1 MAWSVALYKIQ
12 RDFFMKWMY
21 VFSIVLLM
29 VVSGC
34 SWSKDKPEKTADELA
49 AEGQTYF
56 ADEKYDKAIKS
67 YKKLKDWYPFS
78 GHVKEAELKIA
89 DAHYRME
96 SHDEAILAYNEYER
110 MHPNDE
116 KIPYVIYQ
124 AGRCD
129 FDRIESVD
137 RDATATRQALAAFQR
152 LESRFPESEYAK
164 KAKPHIETCLKNL
177 AAKEMEIG
185 LFYFKAKKYKAALNR
200 FAAVVTDYP
209 DFGLHRDALDYMAKS
224 RAGIAEEEK
233 RKSIAQIAE
242 KSRIADDSPNSKKPD
257 SKKPESSD
265 LFDFGPASR

>member
-1 MAWSVALYKIQ
+1 MAPSIALHKIQ
-12 RDFFMKWMY
+12 RDFFMKRMY
-21 VFSIVLLM
+21 VFCIVLLM

-49 AEGQTYF
+49 ADGQMYF

-78 GHVKEAELKIA
+78 GHAKDAELKIA

-96 SHDEAILAYNEYER
+96 SYDEAILAYNEYER

-124 AGRCD
+124 VGRCD

-137 RDATATRQALAAFQR
+137 RDATATRQALQTFQR
-152 LESRFPESEYAK
+152 LESRFPESAYAE
-164 KAKPHIETCLKNL
+164 KAKSHIETCLKNL

-185 LFYFKAKKYKAALNR
+185 LFYFKAEKYEAALNR

-209 DFGLHRDALDYMAKS
+209 DFGLHPDALDYMAKC

-233 RKSIAQIAE
+233 RKLEEETALENAVKE
-242 KSRIADDSPNSKKPD
+242 DRNFGTDDAVNGFYHGPSR
-257 SKKPESSD
+257 
-265 LFDFGPASR
+265 